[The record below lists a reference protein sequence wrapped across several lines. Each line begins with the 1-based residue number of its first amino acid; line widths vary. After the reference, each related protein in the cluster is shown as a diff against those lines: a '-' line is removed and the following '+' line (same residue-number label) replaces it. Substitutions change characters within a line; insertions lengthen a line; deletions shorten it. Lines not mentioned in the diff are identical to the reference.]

1 MKCTGWASL
10 RRVMLPGMAVLWVTV
25 IPASVTPAQAWVFHD
40 GPAFV
45 QRIAQLA
52 QVLAQWNQIIRSS
65 GQQLMTLKAAY
76 LGLKDWRNYGWIDVL
91 RVAESP
97 WFDGVSGI
105 DDIRRAADL
114 TIMDAEQA
122 QQLWNHYTFYN
133 NMLLNPR
140 YEKDPWYRAK
150 VNSLLRQSKKAQGIK
165 SSLLRQFKTE
175 NKDLIEDVKKIKR
188 IKTDI
193 QEINK
198 APTVD
203 ATKLASL
210 QAELEAT
217 QAKFE
222 GNSLILKNQQ
232 AIMFLVGED
241 DAQKSFED
249 VISRS
254 WVWDNTRALHQ
265 LGAQFSRRR

>member
-1 MKCTGWASL
+1 MKITYWSQL
-10 RRVMLPGMAVLWVTV
+10 RRVVLPGMAVLWITV
-25 IPASVTPAQAWVFHD
+25 IPASVTPAQAIIFHD

-45 QRIAQLA
+45 QRVAQLA
-52 QVLAQWNQIIRSS
+52 QVLAQWNVIIRSS
-65 GQQLMTLKAAY
+65 GDQLMTLKAAY

-91 RVAESP
+91 RVADSP
-97 WFDGVSGI
+97 WFDGVPGI
-105 DDIRRAADL
+105 DDIRKAADL
-114 TIMDAEQA
+114 SIMDAEQA
-122 QQLWNHYTFYN
+122 QQLFDHATFYN

-150 VNSLLRQSKKAQGIK
+150 VNSLLRQSKRAQGVK
-165 SSLLRQFKTE
+165 SSLLRQFKSE
-175 NKDLIEDVKKIKR
+175 NKELIEDMKKIKR

-193 QEINK
+193 QAANQVS
-198 APTVD
+198 TVD
-203 ATKLASL
+203 ATKIASL
-210 QAELEAT
+210 QAELEVT

-222 GNSLILKNQQ
+222 GNSLIVKNQQ

-241 DAQKSFED
+241 DAQRAFED

-254 WVWDNTRALHQ
+254 WVWDNTRALRQ

>member
-1 MKCTGWASL
+1 MMCTGWASL
-10 RRVMLPGMAVLWVTV
+10 RRLALPGMAVLWITV
-25 IPASVTPAQAWVFHD
+25 VPASVTPAQAWTFHD
-40 GPAFV
+40 GPAFA

-65 GQQLMTLKAAY
+65 GEQLMTLKAAY

-97 WFDGVSGI
+97 WFDHVQGI
-105 DDIRRAADL
+105 DDIRKVADL

-122 QQLWNHYTFYN
+122 QQLFDHADFYN
-133 NMLLNPR
+133 KMLLNPR
-140 YEKDPWYRAK
+140 YEKDAWYRAK
-150 VNSLLRQSKKAQGIK
+150 VNSLLRQGKRSQAVK
-165 SSLLRQFKTE
+165 SALLSQFKAE

-188 IKTDI
+188 IKTEI
-193 QEINK
+193 QAANQ
-198 APTVD
+198 ATTVD
-203 ATKLASL
+203 VSTITSL

-217 QAKFE
+217 QARFE

-232 AIMFLVGED
+232 AIMFLMGD
-241 DAQKSFED
+241 NDAQRAFED

-254 WVWDNTRALHQ
+254 WVWDNTRALRQ
-265 LGAQFSRRR
+265 LGAQFARRR

>member
-1 MKCTGWASL
+1 MKCTAWASL
-10 RRVMLPGMAVLWVTV
+10 RRVVRPGMAIFWITV
-25 IPASVTPAQAWVFHD
+25 IPASVTPARAWTFHD

-65 GQQLMTLKAAY
+65 GEQLMTLKAAY

-91 RVAESP
+91 RVADSP
-97 WFDGVSGI
+97 WFDGISGI
-105 DDIRRAADL
+105 DDIRRGADL

-122 QQLWNHYTFYN
+122 QQLFDHFTFYN

-150 VNSLLRQSKKAQGIK
+150 VNSLLRQGKRAEGVK
-165 SSLLRQFKTE
+165 SAILRQFKTE
-175 NKDLIEDVKKIKR
+175 NKELIEDVKKIKR

-193 QEINK
+193 QTINQE
-198 APTVD
+198 PTVD

-210 QAELEAT
+210 QAELTAT

-232 AIMFLVGED
+232 AIMFLLGEN
-241 DAQKSFED
+241 DAQRAFED

-254 WVWDNTRALHQ
+254 WVWDNTRALRQ